1 MISYDK
7 GKTSTYIIILDTNN
21 LYGLAIIQCFPTG
34 GFKWLTQNGINSLDI
49 KTIWEDN
56 QKGCILEVD
65 LAYPEELHYLYND
78 YPLTS
83 EKVEIK
89 ESMIFLIWNVLSMKN
104 CKWEKARTKLGNK
117 YIFFTIKTFNYI

>member
-21 LYGLAIIQCFPTG
+21 LYGLAIIQCFPTS

-89 ESMIFLIWNVLSMKN
+89 ESMIT
-104 CKWEKARTKLGNK
+104 AGKLQIRKSSYQTG
-117 YIFFTIKTFNYI
+117 